1 MEKVNYVRGCSDVGP
16 DDLQAGEADEPE
28 PETQK
33 IRAAFYER
41 LSDDLKRDVRWL
53 LKNYSE
59 LEAVMLNARA
69 RATDLRK
76 DNELAEQQLSHLVE
90 RKGEITLEKQRL
102 ASDVHILQAEIKTL
116 RGRTL
121 WQRILNRH

>member
-90 RKGEITLEKQRL
+90 RKGEITLEK
-102 ASDVHILQAEIKTL
+102 
-116 RGRTL
+116 
-121 WQRILNRH
+121 

>member
-1 MEKVNYVRGCSDVGP
+1 VGP

-41 LSDDLKRDVRWL
+41 LSDVQKREVRGL
-53 LKNYSE
+53 VKNYSE

-121 WQRILNRH
+121 WQRILNRP